1 VPTLKESGVPLVAYA
16 WVGICAGAGT
26 PQPVIDLLNKRI
38 TAIVDAPE
46 YRALVE
52 KSGSIA
58 VSSTPQEL
66 HRVIAET
73 ANDAAPI
80 IRELGIEMK

>member
-1 VPTLKESGVPLVAYA
+1 
-16 WVGICAGAGT
+16 
-26 PQPVIDLLNKRI
+26 
-38 TAIVDAPE
+38 
-46 YRALVE
+46 
-52 KSGSIA
+52 

-66 HRVIAET
+66 HKVIQET